1 MSVEPLMVVTA
12 LTALA
17 ALLIAGLGVSYYR
30 KDRGEVKQMAYDVRQ
45 MAADIKK
52 ALASPEYGG
61 AVLRHA
67 FTGGVTCEDGSPA
80 NVPDIVDGLL
90 SKHGP
95 ALYARLEAQ
104 LPTLIPIVMQSL
116 PGGPNNPSPNAGRDL
131 ANQRWGGVRAAKA
144 AAGVA
149 KSIPGG
155 KAAALGEYVQVA
167 AQALPLLDEVK
178 KYFEGKGNDNG
189 SQDYSRPHGRQQQ
202 PEWRPPV

>member
-1 MSVEPLMVVTA
+1 MVVTA

-30 KDRGEVKQMAYDVRQ
+30 KDRGEVKQMALDVRN
-45 MAADIKK
+45 MAADIKQ

-80 NVPDIVDGLL
+80 SVPDIVDGLL

-104 LPTLIPIVMQSL
+104 LPALIPIVMQSL

-149 KSIPGG
+149 KSLPGG
-155 KAAALGEYVQVA
+155 KAAVLGEYVQVA
-167 AQALPLLDEVK
+167 AQALPLLDEIK
-178 KYFEGKGNDNG
+178 KYMGNRQGNDNG
-189 SQDYSRPHGRQQQ
+189 AQPESRGRQSQE